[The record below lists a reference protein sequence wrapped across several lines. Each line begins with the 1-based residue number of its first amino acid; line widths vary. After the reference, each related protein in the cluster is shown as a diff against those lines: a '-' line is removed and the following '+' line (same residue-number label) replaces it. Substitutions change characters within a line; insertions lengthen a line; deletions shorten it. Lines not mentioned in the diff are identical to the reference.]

1 MILELKFHVKN
12 KNTHMYSCT
21 NFQEHSWLGT
31 EDTHTRV
38 ITKLS
43 IYPLFLCIF
52 HLSFNCAFHSTN
64 KIDQKWPTTS
74 HRRWCYTSWNSLI
87 FRTDTH
93 TYLFYTITNL
103 YIIWYTPWYFF
114 IILAR
119 NADTYM
125 THIAVS
131 KYMLTDDIW
140 RITYISGNYNVR
152 AFTWYAY
159 SW

>member
-1 MILELKFHVKN
+1 MDGYEYRWKCDQRYKLLRLLCVRIFRSSAIVMKKLRMH
-12 KNTHMYSCT
+12 
-21 NFQEHSWLGT
+21 EH
-31 EDTHTRV
+31 
-38 ITKLS
+38 S

-74 HRRWCYTSWNSLI
+74 HRRWCYPSWNSLI

-103 YIIWYTPWYFF
+103 YIIWYTPWYLF